1 MAPLIEL
8 LPPWRNTVTKT
19 TTIYRE
25 LPTADNS
32 KMNVKEVTVAKGL
45 SSTFSN
51 WFGAHLTKI
60 GQSYCRRMTAS
71 TSSTPLP
78 VWAWVALL

>member
-45 SSTFSN
+45 S
-51 WFGAHLTKI
+51 
-60 GQSYCRRMTAS
+60 
-71 TSSTPLP
+71 
-78 VWAWVALL
+78 